1 MFTGHDFTIIGFDG
15 DLAYSY
21 HEKKVK
27 RSPIR
32 DVATMV
38 YSIHRNAQI
47 TALKNQ
53 LDHRWAIRWFH
64 YIAGFFIN
72 AYYEFANGEPFIP
85 KGKNAFNMLMEI
97 FLFERALVELDK
109 DLDRRPEYSVIPV
122 RLIKYM
128 FDRKID

>member
-1 MFTGHDFTIIGFDG
+1 MFTGNDFTIVGFDG

-27 RSPIR
+27 RSSIQ

-47 TALKNQ
+47 TAMKNQ
-53 LDHRWAIRWFH
+53 LEHKWAIRWVH

-72 AYYEFANGEPFIP
+72 SYYDSVVGEPFIP
-85 KGKNAFNMLMEI
+85 KRKNAFNMLMEI
-97 FLFERALVELDK
+97 FLLERALVELNK
-109 DLDRRPEYSVIPV
+109 DIDRRPES
-122 RLIKYM
+122 RTN
-128 FDRKID
+128 D